1 MASAPVKPVALA
13 TTATTATTAT
23 PATTPTVLDNWIALF
38 KAHER
43 FLIIVLTCA
52 LAFHFYGAALTAWV
66 NHDKAQQTI
75 EEQKSAALTA
85 QSAQLAQQGAQL
97 LAAMTASN
105 AVLAKS
111 IQQRA
116 VQTKAQQTADLTLP
130 LPELG
135 QHWVSLLNL
144 PAADISAQPDG
155 TMKVNDAAS
164 RATVSQL
171 DAVPGLQADLKN
183 EQQVAANNQT
193 VINQQTQQIISDKD
207 TITQS
212 AKTCTDEKNTLKT
225 KNRKSFWTGFKWGV
239 GIGVGTVIAVVVHKL

>member
-1 MASAPVKPVALA
+1 MASAPVKPVAL
-13 TTATTATTAT
+13 ATTAT

-116 VQTKAQQTADLTLP
+116 
-130 LPELG
+130 
-135 QHWVSLLNL
+135 
-144 PAADISAQPDG
+144 DISAQPDG

-207 TITQS
+207 TITQN
-212 AKTCTDEKNTLKT
+212 AKTCTDEKNTLKAQN
-225 KNRKSFWTGFKWGV
+225 KKSFWSGFKWG
-239 GIGVGTVIAVVVHKL
+239 IGVGVGAAIAIVAHKVL